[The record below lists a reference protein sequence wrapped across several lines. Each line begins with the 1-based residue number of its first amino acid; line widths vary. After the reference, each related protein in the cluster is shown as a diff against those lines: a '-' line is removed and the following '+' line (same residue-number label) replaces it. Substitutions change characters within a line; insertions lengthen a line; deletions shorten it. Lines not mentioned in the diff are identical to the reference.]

1 MKLKIIIFSVVFFA
15 LGFSCFACDI
25 FEDGKT
31 EDGTITENGT
41 DPATETETENTE
53 SSSLFTDAE
62 IKAANTAANVDY
74 LTDEEKKVILL
85 CNLARLDGS
94 RFAKEYVKP
103 HLKGKTSSA
112 INSLYSDLSAV
123 KNRQMFLPKEELC
136 KSAAYHAEDMGKSGR
151 TGHNSSDGT
160 SMSDRLWSYNPDAMK
175 IAENCSYGP
184 SEALAIVV
192 QLLVDEGLTP
202 PGHRNTILSA
212 EYKVIGVAI
221 RQHKSWRYNCVQD
234 FSDR

>member
-1 MKLKIIIFSVVFFA
+1 
-15 LGFSCFACDI
+15 
-25 FEDGKT
+25 
-31 EDGTITENGT
+31 
-41 DPATETETENTE
+41 
-53 SSSLFTDAE
+53 
-62 IKAANTAANVDY
+62 
-74 LTDEEKKVILL
+74 
-85 CNLARLDGS
+85 
-94 RFAKEYVKP
+94 
-103 HLKGKTSSA
+103 
-112 INSLYSDLSAV
+112 
-123 KNRQMFLPKEELC
+123 
-136 KSAAYHAEDMGKSGR
+136 
-151 TGHNSSDGT
+151 
-160 SMSDRLWSYNPDAMK
+160 MK